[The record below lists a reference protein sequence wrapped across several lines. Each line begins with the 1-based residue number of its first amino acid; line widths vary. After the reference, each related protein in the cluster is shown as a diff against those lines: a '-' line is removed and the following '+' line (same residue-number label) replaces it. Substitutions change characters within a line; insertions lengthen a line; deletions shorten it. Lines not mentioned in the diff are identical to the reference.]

1 MNVPIRR
8 LLAVVLLLFALLV
21 AFTSNWSVFDAEEL
35 EAKTENKRPL
45 FEAQQIK
52 RGKITTADGQVI
64 ANSKKTGEN
73 ESFQY
78 VRRYPMGSLFGN
90 PIGYSFIT
98 QGTSGFERSENATLT
113 GEENEFVSIIDQ
125 IRGQQRQGSDIVT
138 TLDASAQQLATD
150 QLEATGRP
158 GAVVAIEPS
167 TGAVRVMASTPGYD
181 PNTVPDDQDQLNT
194 ADPSVLTNR
203 AIQDAYPPGSTFKV
217 VTAAAALDSGAATPD
232 TILSGAS
239 PQEFSGVDLA
249 NAEGEQFG
257 DIDMRTAL
265 THSVNTYFAQL
276 GEDVGA
282 ETLLDYMDRFGFGS
296 DPEVQLPDD
305 QKTPSGIFVPT
316 DKGTYKQVD
325 SDFDLARVAIGQ
337 GGEEGQVLA
346 TVTQMAEVAA
356 TVAND
361 GKLMKPTFVQQ
372 VVDPDG
378 RVTDELDPEVQS
390 EVISE
395 DTASELTDMMTSVV
409 DEGTAADLAG
419 DLGGTTFAGK
429 TGTAEINIEEDL
441 ARPWFIAFAPA
452 DDPQIA
458 IAVTTDPCTG
468 CFGGTNAGP
477 IATAVMNEL
486 LNNG

>member
-1 MNVPIRR
+1 VNVPIRR

-21 AFTSNWSVFDAEEL
+21 GFTSQWSVFDAEDL

-52 RGKITTADGQVI
+52 RGKITTADGEVI
-64 ANSKKTGEN
+64 ANSTKTGDN
-73 ESFQY
+73 ESYQY
-78 VRRYPMGSLFGN
+78 VRKYPQGSLFGN

-98 QGTSGFERSENATLT
+98 QGTSGFERAENATLT

-125 IRGQQRQGSDIVT
+125 IRGQQREGSDIVT

-167 TGAVRVMASTPGYD
+167 TGAIRVMASTPGYD
-181 PNTVPDDQDQLNT
+181 PNRVPSDQDQLNK

-203 AIQDAYPPGSTFKV
+203 AIQSLYPPGSTFKV
-217 VTAAAALDSGAATPD
+217 VTAAAALDSGVATPD
-232 TILSGAS
+232 TVLSGAS
-239 PQEFSGVDLA
+239 PQEFSGVDLS
-249 NAEGEQFG
+249 NAGGEQFG

-276 GEDVGA
+276 GESVGT
-282 ETLLDYMDRFGFGS
+282 ETLLEYMDRFGFGS

-305 QKTPSGIFVPT
+305 QKAASGIFVVGG
-316 DKGTYKQVD
+316 KAGFKQVD
-325 SDFDLARVAIGQ
+325 EGFDLARVAIGQ
-337 GGEEGQVLA
+337 GGEEGEVRA
-346 TVTQMAEVAA
+346 SVTQMAEVAA
-356 TVAND
+356 TIAN
-361 GKLMKPTFVQQ
+361 GGTLMKPTLVEK

-390 EVISE
+390 DVVSE
-395 DTASELTDMMTSVV
+395 ETASELADMMTSVV

-429 TGTAEINIEEDL
+429 TGTAEINIEQDI
-441 ARPWFIAFAPA
+441 AQPWFIAFAPVE
-452 DDPQIA
+452 DPQVA
-458 IAVTTDPCTG
+458 IAVTTDPCAG
-468 CFGGTNAGP
+468 CFGGEVAGP
-477 IATAVMNEL
+477 IATSVMNDL
-486 LNNG
+486 LSG

>member
-249 NAEGEQFG
+249 NAGGEQFG

-390 EVISE
+390 DVISE

-409 DEGTAADLAG
+409 EEGTAEDLNG
-419 DLGGTTFAGK
+419 TVDGGFAGK

>member
-1 MNVPIRR
+1 VNVPIRR

-21 AFTSNWSVFDAEEL
+21 GFTSQWSVFDADYL

-52 RGKITTADGQVI
+52 RGKITTADGEVI
-64 ANSKKTGEN
+64 ANSTKTGEN

-78 VRRYPMGSLFGN
+78 VRKYPQGSLFGN

-98 QGTSGFERSENATLT
+98 QGTSGFERAENATLT
-113 GEENEFVSIIDQ
+113 GEENEFVSILDQ
-125 IRGQQRQGSDIVT
+125 IRGQQREGSDIVT

-158 GAVVAIEPS
+158 GAVVAMDPS
-167 TGAVRVMASTPGYD
+167 TGAIRVMASTPGYD
-181 PNTVPDDQDQLNT
+181 PNTVPEDQDQLNK

-203 AIQDAYPPGSTFKV
+203 AIQSLYPPGSTFKV

-232 TILSGAS
+232 TVLSGAS

-249 NAEGEQFG
+249 NAGGEQFG

-276 GEDVGA
+276 GESVGA
-282 ETLLDYMDRFGFGS
+282 DTLLEYMDRFGFGS

-305 QKTPSGIFVPT
+305 QKAASGIFVVGG
-316 DKGTYKQVD
+316 KAGFKQVD
-325 SDFDLARVAIGQ
+325 EGFDLARVAIGQ
-337 GGEEGQVLA
+337 GGQEGEVRA
-346 TVTQMAEVAA
+346 SVTQMAEVAA
-356 TVAND
+356 TIANG
-361 GKLMKPTFVQQ
+361 GKLMKPTLVEK

-390 EVISE
+390 DVVSE
-395 DTASELTDMMTSVV
+395 ETASELADMMTSVV
-409 DEGTAADLAG
+409 DEGTAAALAD

-429 TGTAEINIEEDL
+429 TGTAEINIEQDT
-441 ARPWFIAFAPA
+441 AQPWFIAFAPVE
-452 DDPQIA
+452 DPQVA
-458 IAVTTDPCTG
+458 IAVTTDPCAG
-468 CFGGTNAGP
+468 CFGGEVAGP

-486 LNNG
+486 LSG

>member
-21 AFTSNWSVFDAEEL
+21 GFTSQWSVFDAEEL

-52 RGKITTADGQVI
+52 RGKITTADGEVI
-64 ANSKKTGEN
+64 ANSTKTGDN

-78 VRRYPMGSLFGN
+78 VRKYPQGSLFGN

-98 QGTSGFERSENATLT
+98 QGTSGFERAENATLT

-125 IRGQQRQGSDIVT
+125 IRGQQREGSDIVT

-167 TGAVRVMASTPGYD
+167 TGAIRVMASTPGYD
-181 PNTVPDDQDQLNT
+181 PNTVPNDQDQLNK

-203 AIQDAYPPGSTFKV
+203 AIQSLYPPGSTFKV
-217 VTAAAALDSGAATPD
+217 VTAAAALDSGVATPD
-232 TILSGAS
+232 TVLSGAT
-239 PQEFSGVDLA
+239 PQTFSGVPLS
-249 NAEGEQFG
+249 NAGGEPFG

-276 GEDVGA
+276 GESVGA
-282 ETLLDYMDRFGFGS
+282 ETLLEYMDRFGFGS

-305 QKTPSGIFVPT
+305 QKAASGIFVVGG
-316 DKGTYKQVD
+316 KAGFKQVD
-325 SDFDLARVAIGQ
+325 EGFDLARVAIGQ
-337 GGEEGQVLA
+337 GGEEGEVRA
-346 TVTQMAEVAA
+346 SVTQMAEVAA
-356 TVAND
+356 TIAN
-361 GKLMKPTFVQQ
+361 GGTLMKPTLVQQ

-378 RVTDELDPEVQS
+378 RVSDELDPEVQS
-390 EVISE
+390 DVVSE
-395 DTASELTDMMTSVV
+395 ETASELADMMTSVV

-429 TGTAEINIEEDL
+429 TGTAEINIEQDI
-441 ARPWFIAFAPA
+441 AQPWFIAFAPVE
-452 DDPQIA
+452 DPQVA
-458 IAVTTDPCTG
+458 IAVTTDPCAG
-468 CFGGTNAGP
+468 CFGGQVAGP
-477 IATAVMNEL
+477 IATSVMNDL
-486 LNNG
+486 LSG

>member
-1 MNVPIRR
+1 VNVPIRR

-21 AFTSNWSVFDAEEL
+21 GFTSQWSVFDADDL

-52 RGKITTADGQVI
+52 RGKITTADGEVI
-64 ANSKKTGEN
+64 ANSTKTGEN

-78 VRRYPMGSLFGN
+78 VRKYPQGSLFGN

-98 QGTSGFERSENATLT
+98 QGTSGFERAENATLT
-113 GEENEFVSIIDQ
+113 GEENEFVSILDQ
-125 IRGQQRQGSDIVT
+125 IRGQQREGSDIVT

-158 GAVVAIEPS
+158 GAVVAMDPS
-167 TGAVRVMASTPGYD
+167 TGAIRVMASTPGYD
-181 PNTVPDDQDQLNT
+181 PNTVPDDQDQLNK

-203 AIQDAYPPGSTFKV
+203 AIQSLYPPGSTFKV

-232 TILSGAS
+232 TVLSGAS

-249 NAEGEQFG
+249 NAGGEQFG

-276 GEDVGA
+276 GESVGA
-282 ETLLDYMDRFGFGS
+282 DTLLEYMDRFGFGS

-305 QKTPSGIFVPT
+305 QKAASGIFVVGG
-316 DKGTYKQVD
+316 KAGFKQVTEG
-325 SDFDLARVAIGQ
+325 FDLARVAIGQ
-337 GGEEGQVLA
+337 GGQEGEVRA
-346 TVTQMAEVAA
+346 SVTQMAEVAA
-356 TVAND
+356 TIANG
-361 GKLMKPTFVQQ
+361 GKLMKPTLVEK

-390 EVISE
+390 DVVSE
-395 DTASELTDMMTSVV
+395 ETASELADMMTSVV
-409 DEGTAADLAG
+409 DEGTAAALAD

-429 TGTAEINIEEDL
+429 TGTAEINIEQDT
-441 ARPWFIAFAPA
+441 AQPWFIAFAPVE
-452 DDPQIA
+452 DPQVA
-458 IAVTTDPCTG
+458 IAVTTDPCAG
-468 CFGGTNAGP
+468 CFGGEVAGP

-486 LNNG
+486 LSG

>member
-1 MNVPIRR
+1 VNVPIRR

-21 AFTSNWSVFDAEEL
+21 GFTSQWSVFDADDL

-52 RGKITTADGQVI
+52 RGKITTADGEVI
-64 ANSKKTGEN
+64 ANSTKTGEN

-78 VRRYPMGSLFGN
+78 VRKYPQGSLFGN

-98 QGTSGFERSENATLT
+98 QGTSGFERAENATLT
-113 GEENEFVSIIDQ
+113 GEENEFVSILDQ
-125 IRGQQRQGSDIVT
+125 IRGQQREGSDIVT

-158 GAVVAIEPS
+158 GAVVAMDPS
-167 TGAVRVMASTPGYD
+167 TGAIRVMASTPGYD
-181 PNTVPDDQDQLNT
+181 PNTVPEDQDKLNK

-203 AIQDAYPPGSTFKV
+203 AIQSLYPPGSTFKV

-232 TILSGAS
+232 TVLSGAT
-239 PQEFSGVDLA
+239 PQTFSGVPLS
-249 NAEGEQFG
+249 NAGGEPFG

-282 ETLLDYMDRFGFGS
+282 DTLLEYMDRFGFGS

-305 QKTPSGIFVPT
+305 QKAASGIFVVGG
-316 DKGTYKQVD
+316 KAGFKQVD
-325 SDFDLARVAIGQ
+325 EGFDLARVAIGQ
-337 GGEEGQVLA
+337 GGQEGEVRA
-346 TVTQMAEVAA
+346 SVTQMAEVAA
-356 TVAND
+356 TIANG
-361 GKLMKPTFVQQ
+361 GKLMKPTLVEK

-390 EVISE
+390 DVVSE
-395 DTASELTDMMTSVV
+395 ETASELADMMTSVV
-409 DEGTAADLAG
+409 DEGTAAALAD

-429 TGTAEINIEEDL
+429 TGTAEINIEQDT
-441 ARPWFIAFAPA
+441 AQPWFIAFAPVE
-452 DDPQIA
+452 DPQVA
-458 IAVTTDPCTG
+458 IAVTTDPCAG
-468 CFGGTNAGP
+468 CFGGEVAGP

-486 LNNG
+486 LSG

>member
-1 MNVPIRR
+1 VNVPIRR

-21 AFTSNWSVFDAEEL
+21 GFTSQWSVFDADDL

-52 RGKITTADGQVI
+52 RGKITTADGEVI
-64 ANSKKTGEN
+64 ANSTKTGEN

-78 VRRYPMGSLFGN
+78 VRKYPQGSLFGN

-98 QGTSGFERSENATLT
+98 QGTSGFERAENATLT
-113 GEENEFVSIIDQ
+113 GEENEFVSILDQ
-125 IRGQQRQGSDIVT
+125 IRGQQREGSDIVT

-158 GAVVAIEPS
+158 GAVVAMDPS
-167 TGAVRVMASTPGYD
+167 TGAIRVMASTPGYD
-181 PNTVPDDQDQLNT
+181 PNTVPEDQDKLNK

-203 AIQDAYPPGSTFKV
+203 AIQSLYPPGSTFKV

-232 TILSGAS
+232 TVLSGAS

-249 NAEGEQFG
+249 NAGGEQFG

-282 ETLLDYMDRFGFGS
+282 DTLLEYMDRFGFGS

-305 QKTPSGIFVPT
+305 QKAASGIFVVGG
-316 DKGTYKQVD
+316 KAGFKQVD
-325 SDFDLARVAIGQ
+325 EGFDLARVAIGQ
-337 GGEEGQVLA
+337 GGQEGEVRA
-346 TVTQMAEVAA
+346 SVTQMAEVAA
-356 TVAND
+356 TIANG
-361 GKLMKPTFVQQ
+361 GKLMKPTLVEK

-390 EVISE
+390 DVVSE
-395 DTASELTDMMTSVV
+395 ETASELADMMTSVV
-409 DEGTAADLAG
+409 DEGTAAALAD

-429 TGTAEINIEEDL
+429 TGTAEINIEQDT
-441 ARPWFIAFAPA
+441 AQPWFIAFAPVE
-452 DDPQIA
+452 DPQVA
-458 IAVTTDPCTG
+458 IAVTTDPCAG
-468 CFGGTNAGP
+468 CFGGEVAGP

-486 LNNG
+486 LSG

>member
-8 LLAVVLLLFALLV
+8 LLVVVLLLFALLV
-21 AFTSNWSVFDAEEL
+21 GFTSQWSVFDASDL

-52 RGKITTADGQVI
+52 RGKITTSDGQVI

-73 ESFQY
+73 ESYQY
-78 VRRYPMGSLFGN
+78 VRRYPQGSLFGN

-113 GEENEFVSIIDQ
+113 GETNEFVSIIDQ
-125 IRGQQRQGSDIVT
+125 IRGQQRQGNDIVT

-158 GAVVAIEPS
+158 GAVVAIVPS
-167 TGAVRVMASTPGYD
+167 TGAVRVMASTPGFD
-181 PNTVPDDQDQLNT
+181 PNRVPEDQAQLNT

-217 VTAAAALDSGAATPD
+217 VTAAAALDSGTATPD
-232 TILSGAS
+232 QTYDSHS
-239 PQEFSGVDLA
+239 PQDFSGVPLS
-249 NAEGEQFG
+249 NAGGEQFG
-257 DIDMRTAL
+257 VIDMRTAL
-265 THSVNTYFAQL
+265 TNSVNTYFAQL

-282 ETLLDYMDRFGFGS
+282 DTLLEYMDRFGFGK

-305 QKTPSGIFVPT
+305 QKAPSGIFVPT
-316 DKGTYKQVD
+316 GKGGYKQVN
-325 SDFDLARVAIGQ
+325 SDFDIARVAIGQ
-337 GGEEGQVLA
+337 GGQEGQILA

-356 TVAND
+356 TVANK
-361 GKLMKPTFVQQ
+361 GTLMKPTFVQQ

-378 RVTDELDPEVQS
+378 RVTDELNPEVQS
-390 EVISE
+390 DVISE
-395 DTASELTDMMTSVV
+395 DTAAELTDMMTSVV

-429 TGTAEINIEEDL
+429 TGTAEIDIEQDL

-468 CFGGTNAGP
+468 CFGGTDAGP
-477 IATAVMNEL
+477 IATSVMNQL
-486 LNNG
+486 LNGG

>member
-249 NAEGEQFG
+249 NAGGEQFG

-265 THSVNTYFAQL
+265 TESVNTYFAQL

-282 ETLLDYMDRFGFGS
+282 EALLDYMDRFGFGS

-372 VVDPDG
+372 VIDPDG